1 MSPPPDLSDLSD
13 QEVVAWACLGREEGY
28 TELVRRHEPRVRG
41 LIYRIVGDSDLAQ
54 DLAQVSFYQAFRALH
69 SYRPEFPFWPW
80 MRRIAHNTA
89 VDHLRAKQQR
99 EALERR
105 AWLFATTPQ
114 KLAGTAV
121 PVTDPRRST
130 RVRVNKEEF
139 WRALEEA
146 IPRLTEYDRKCFTLH
161 VLKGRPYGDIAK
173 RLGMTPAAVRA
184 HLSRARKQ
192 LRAILGL
199 RSDYLLQDT
208 PTPSPA

>member
-1 MSPPPDLSDLSD
+1 MGPPPGLSKASD
-13 QEVVAWACLGREEGY
+13 QDVVAWARLGREEGY
-28 TELVRRHEPRVRG
+28 SELVRRYERRVCG
-41 LIYRIVGDSDLAQ
+41 LIYRIVGDSELAQ
-54 DLAQVSFYQAFRALH
+54 DLAQVSFYQAFRALQ
-69 SYRPEFPFWPW
+69 SFRPEFPFWPW

-89 VDHLRAKQQR
+89 VDHLRAKRQR
-99 EALERR
+99 EAVERK
-105 AWLFATTPQ
+105 AWLVATTPQ

-121 PVTDPRRST
+121 PVTDPTRST

-146 IPRLTEYDRKCFTLH
+146 IPRLTEYDRICFTLH
-161 VLKGRPYGDIAK
+161 VLKGQPYGDIAE

-192 LRAILGL
+192 LRAMLGL